1 MPTATFCGCSKAAGK
16 GASRRGSRGSPRRR
30 GPSGSSSLVPLRAP
44 WTGPIMSLT
53 ASRGSVFEMP
63 RVLLVEDDET
73 IRRLVLF
80 SLHQDGLEV
89 ETATDGA
96 SALLAFERRQPDL
109 VVLDLLLPDIDG
121 FEVCRRIRL
130 LGPTPILM
138 LTALVHEDNVV
149 KGFELGADDYLT
161 KPFSVRVF
169 LARVEALLRRSG
181 KPAAGVEQT
190 IEIGD
195 LVVDFHRVEVRLR
208 GDVID
213 LTRTEFRILGCL
225 ARYTGQVVNGASLVR
240 QIQDPTYDDR
250 DALEIVR
257 VHIRHLRNKIE
268 IDPDR
273 PRFIRTVR
281 GFGYI
286 LDNPAKQE
294 LTM

>member
-1 MPTATFCGCSKAAGK
+1 MPC
-16 GASRRGSRGSPRRR
+16 
-30 GPSGSSSLVPLRAP
+30 
-44 WTGPIMSLT
+44 I
-53 ASRGSVFEMP
+53 
-63 RVLLVEDDET
+63 LLVEDDET

-80 SLHQDGLEV
+80 ALHQDGLDV
-89 ETATDGA
+89 EIAADGA
-96 SALLAFERRQPDL
+96 SALVAFEKRRPDL

-121 FEVCRRIRL
+121 FEVCRRIRQL
-130 LGPTPILM
+130 DPTPILM

-149 KGFELGADDYLT
+149 RGFELGADDYLT

-181 KPAAGVEQT
+181 KQGSGVEQT

-195 LVVDFHRVEVRLR
+195 LVVDLQRVEVRLR
-208 GDVID
+208 GEAVD
-213 LTRTEFRILGCL
+213 LTPTEFRVLGYL
-225 ARYTGQVVNGASLVR
+225 ARYAGQVVNGASLVR
-240 QIQDPTYDDR
+240 QIQDPTYDER

-268 IDPDR
+268 DDPDH

-286 LDNPAKQE
+286 LDNPAKRDG
-294 LTM
+294 LP

>member
-1 MPTATFCGCSKAAGK
+1 MPC
-16 GASRRGSRGSPRRR
+16 
-30 GPSGSSSLVPLRAP
+30 
-44 WTGPIMSLT
+44 I
-53 ASRGSVFEMP
+53 
-63 RVLLVEDDET
+63 LLVEDDET

-80 SLHQDGLEV
+80 ALHQDGLDV
-89 ETATDGA
+89 EIAADGA
-96 SALLAFERRQPDL
+96 SALVAFEKRRPDL

-121 FEVCRRIRL
+121 FEVCRRIRQ

-149 KGFELGADDYLT
+149 RGFELGADDYLT

-181 KPAAGVEQT
+181 KQGSGVEQT

-195 LVVDFHRVEVRLR
+195 LVVDLHRVEVRLR
-208 GDVID
+208 GEAVD
-213 LTRTEFRILGCL
+213 LTPTEFRVLGYL
-225 ARYTGQVVNGASLVR
+225 ARYAGQVVNGASLVR
-240 QIQDPTYDDR
+240 QIQDPTYDER

-268 IDPDR
+268 DDPDH

-286 LDNPAKQE
+286 LDNPAKRDG
-294 LTM
+294 LP